1 MSDKDELKVANQQE
15 NLPIEIKDDIDQN
28 DFNANL
34 VPEPKDRV
42 SPNKDVNNENIEI
55 VVGK

>member
-1 MSDKDELKVANQQE
+1 MSDKDELKVVNEQE
-15 NLPIEIKDDIDQN
+15 NLPIEIKEDIDQN
-28 DFNANL
+28 HFNANL

-42 SPNKDVNNENIEI
+42 PLNKDVNNENIEI